1 MKSINKKMRNLFF
14 LKSKNPHPGCVIYEG
29 ICTCKE
35 NYTGET
41 KRNVEIRREEFSN
54 ISKTS
59 EP

>member
-1 MKSINKKMRNLFF
+1 MRNLFF